1 MKILP
6 FPGGVISPVV
16 VEIDVVCLEM
26 VFSVVVTMVLLFA
39 VAMRDVRFVAVVVF
53 IVVLGVV
60 EIDIVCLELV
70 FPEVA
75 TTVLFA
81 VVWEDLAFVA
91 AVVFMVVSG
100 VFTEEV
106 VLLKVATCVVTS
118 VVTKVVDSNFVE
130 GFTVVEWLPK
140 SKGPIILVT
149 T

>member
-6 FPGGVISPVV
+6 FPVGVISPVV
-16 VEIDVVCLEM
+16 VEIDVVCLET

-81 VVWEDLAFVA
+81 VV
-91 AVVFMVVSG
+91 
-100 VFTEEV
+100 
-106 VLLKVATCVVTS
+106 
-118 VVTKVVDSNFVE
+118 
-130 GFTVVEWLPK
+130 
-140 SKGPIILVT
+140 
-149 T
+149 